1 MAGTGVPYFPQTL
14 PANSVVGRLAPN
26 SGPTEAIPFA
36 QLSAALGIGGSNYLL
51 ASNIA
56 GTNTITGT
64 TATAPALAANQV
76 VFLIPANTNTG
87 AVTFDRDAQGTPKNV
102 FANGAA
108 LAGGELQAGM
118 PMVWFYDGT
127 VYNVIEQQAIAD
139 GQPLL
144 VNAADVTKKLKFL
157 LSAIATGTTR
167 TITVPDAN
175 ITLANW
181 STGDVKLTLKTVA
194 DSGWVLMND
203 TTIGN
208 AASGGTGR
216 ANADTVALFTLLWNN
231 TVDADCAVSTGR
243 GANAAADYAANKTIA
258 LPKTLGRALAS
269 YGAGAGLT
277 SRALAHVVGEEN
289 HQLTTAELASHT
301 HVQVI
306 MSGGS
311 GFGGSNQ
318 FSTTP
323 TTVSGLVTQSAG
335 SDTPHN
341 TMQPT
346 LFLSVMIKL

>member
-26 SGPTEAIPFA
+26 SGPTEAISFA

-56 GTNTITGT
+56 GTNTVTGT

-76 VFLIPANTNTG
+76 VFIIPANTNTG

-108 LAGGELQAGM
+108 LVGGELQAGM

-127 VYNVIEQQAIAD
+127 VYHVIEQQAIAD

-144 VNAADVTKKLKFL
+144 VNAADITKKLKFL

-203 TTIGN
+203 TTIGD
-208 AASGGTGR
+208 ASSGATGR
-216 ANADTVALFTLLWNN
+216 ANADTSALFTLLWNN

-243 GANAAADYAANKTIA
+243 GANAAADYAAHKTIS

-269 YGAGAGLT
+269 YGAGSGLT
-277 SRALAHVVGEEN
+277 SRALAHVVGEE
-289 HQLTTAELASHT
+289 SHT
-301 HVQVI
+301 LTSAEIPQFSLVFARSVSANNAGDRIQAGTGDTGLQTHSVTI
-306 MSGGS
+306 GGGGGS
-311 GFGGSNQ
+311 
-318 FSTTP
+318 
-323 TTVSGLVTQSAG
+323 
-335 SDTPHN
+335 HN
-341 TMQPT
+341 VMQPT
-346 LFLSVMIKL
+346 LFLNVMIKL